1 MTGEAHPSDE
11 LAQWAKE
18 WQGTRALTFDLLHS
32 LPYAVMNFSPH
43 PDFGTFARQIR
54 HLGDIQAC
62 YLLALQTGTMD
73 FSARSRQRALEQSK
87 DHLDAYL
94 QDLDGQL
101 SDLLRGQSPERQA
114 KPIAWEGEQVTVL
127 QHLMRLLQHESLH
140 HGILAFYAKIADLP
154 LPPSWRAWA
163 LE

>member
-1 MTGEAHPSDE
+1 MTGEAHPSDA

-87 DHLDAYL
+87 EHLDAYL
-94 QDLDGQL
+94 QDLDAQL
-101 SDLLRGQSPERQA
+101 VEELSGLTD
-114 KPIAWEGEQVTVL
+114 
-127 QHLMRLLQHESLH
+127 
-140 HGILAFYAKIADLP
+140 D
-154 LPPSWRAWA
+154 RA
-163 LE
+163 

>member
-1 MTGEAHPSDE
+1 MTGDAPPGSE

-18 WQGTRALTFDLLHS
+18 WQGTRALTYDLLRS

-87 DHLDAYL
+87 EHLDAYL
-94 QDLDGQL
+94 QDLDAQL
-101 SDLLRGQSPERQA
+101 VEELSGLTDDRAVRPVV
-114 KPIAWEGEQVTVL
+114 WEGEAVPL
-127 QHLMRLLQHESLH
+127 LAHLMRLLQHESLH
-140 HGILAFYAKIADLP
+140 HGILAFYAKIADLR
-154 LPPSWRAWA
+154 LPPSWRAWS